1 VNAKR
6 IMWDCHYVHHE
17 GSHAQ
22 GRHALAEG
30 ERGRN
35 RGMGCACFT
44 FTERVEG
51 VGGEKKKPLAARLD

>member
-1 VNAKR
+1 
-6 IMWDCHYVHHE
+6 MWDCNYVHHE

-22 GRHALAEG
+22 GRHALADG

-35 RGMGCACFT
+35 RGCACFT